1 MAIDFKPAF
10 TSEGTYSPDLLI
22 GGDHPIRT
30 IGVTILTGQNLTR
43 GALLGKI
50 TASGKYVLSLSAA
63 ADGSQTPVAIL
74 GEDTN
79 ATAADVNSFAYVAG
93 DFNSRE
99 MTFGTAHTLASVRDA
114 LHGRSIYLHDA
125 IPA

>member
-1 MAIDFKPAF
+1 MNFTPGFTNEGVFK
-10 TSEGTYSPDLLI
+10 PDLLV

-30 IGVTILTGQNLTR
+30 VGVTILAGQNLLR

-74 GEDTN
+74 VEDTN
-79 ATAADVNSFAYVAG
+79 AVADTNAPAYVAG
-93 DFNSRE
+93 DFNANQ
-99 MTFGTAHTLASVRDA
+99 MTIGTGHTVDSVRDA
-114 LHGRSIYLHDA
+114 LHGRSIYLHTA
-125 IPA
+125 VPA